1 MLREI
6 ERIHLHN
13 CYNIPILLWIIIF
26 QTLLANM
33 LRKSIDIPL
42 SNPYIVEKLCSK
54 YPGTTS
60 LDNPDNKANN
70 SLTKRI
76 KVK

>member
-13 CYNIPILLWIIIF
+13 CCNIPDYTFMDYNISNI
-26 QTLLANM
+26 TSKYAEE
-33 LRKSIDIPL
+33 IDIPL

-54 YPGTTS
+54 
-60 LDNPDNKANN
+60 
-70 SLTKRI
+70 
-76 KVK
+76 